1 MVYSKGDKF
10 IAIELNDLLGGK
22 KPGLYIGE
30 GMTLIKVASF
40 STFEKANIFEEY
52 LRCFFGEMLVVD
64 DQAENAEKTREGI
77 PPIKK

>member
-1 MVYSKGDKF
+1 MVHSKGSKF

-30 GMTLIKVASF
+30 GMAMVKVASF

-52 LRCFFGEMLVVD
+52 LRYFFDGML
-64 DQAENAEKTREGI
+64 
-77 PPIKK
+77 KKDEEVKQDG

>member
-1 MVYSKGDKF
+1 MVYSKSDKF

-30 GMTLIKVASF
+30 GMTLTKVASF

-52 LRCFFGEMLVVD
+52 LRYFFGGMLVSEDVK
-64 DQAENAEKTREGI
+64 QNG
-77 PPIKK
+77 